1 MKQRKVLLI
10 FGMVAAITLGVSLFL
25 GGGYGMHS
33 QEAHADSSE
42 HPDHAPKP
50 GDANVPQGSHV
61 TINTKYGDIEIE
73 LYPDSAP
80 DTVAN
85 FKALAASGFYNGLTF
100 HRVEPGF
107 VVQGGDPD
115 GTGTG
120 GPGYS
125 IHSEFNARKHI
136 TGTLA
141 MARTSDPNSAGSQFY
156 ICLAPQSFL
165 DGQYTVFGQVIKGME
180 AVNKIKKG
188 DAMIRVSVEQK
199 ATK

>member
-1 MKQRKVLLI
+1 MKQRNTLLL
-10 FGMVAAITLGVSLFL
+10 FGMAAAITLGVGTFFGSADGL
-25 GGGYGMHS
+25 HS
-33 QEAHADSSE
+33 QEAYAASTKQ
-42 HPDHAPKP
+42 PDHAPKP
-50 GDANVPQGSHV
+50 GDANVPQGNHV
-61 TINTKYGDIEIE
+61 TINTKHGDIVVE

-115 GTGTG
+115 GIGTG

-165 DGQYTVFGQVIKGME
+165 DGQYTVFGQVTKGME
-180 AVNKIKKG
+180 AVNQIKKG
-188 DAMIRVSVEQK
+188 DAMIRVSVEQE

>member
-10 FGMVAAITLGVSLFL
+10 FGMVAAITLGVGLFL
-25 GGGYGMHS
+25 GGGYGLPS
-33 QEAHADSSE
+33 QEAHADSSKY
-42 HPDHAPKP
+42 PDHAPKP
-50 GDANVPQGSHV
+50 GDANVPQGNHV
-61 TINTKYGDIEIE
+61 IINTKYGDIQIE

-100 HRVEPGF
+100 HRVVPGF

-165 DGQYTVFGQVIKGME
+165 DGQYTVFGQVIKGMD
-180 AVNKIKKG
+180 AVKKIQKG
-188 DAMIRVSVEQK
+188 DAMIRVSVEK
-199 ATK
+199 VATK